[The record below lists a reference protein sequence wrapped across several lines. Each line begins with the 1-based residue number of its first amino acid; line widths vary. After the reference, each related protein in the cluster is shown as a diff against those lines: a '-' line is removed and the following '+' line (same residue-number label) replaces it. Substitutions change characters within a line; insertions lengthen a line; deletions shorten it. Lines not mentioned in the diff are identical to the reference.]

1 MAQESV
7 LRIVIDSRNA
17 ERNAR
22 AVAGELD
29 NLTKKGDQAETQ
41 MTSMGASIKSLVGY
55 MGGILTINKAIAM
68 ADGYTQMAARI
79 RNATSSAEE
88 YAMVQDR
95 VLATA
100 NTTYRQ
106 LGEAQEVYLSMA
118 GGMKSLGYQTTQ
130 TLDLVD
136 SLSFSFTHNA
146 TRTDQ
151 AQSAMDSLSK
161 SMAKGKIDADAW
173 ISIVT
178 GADNVIADMA
188 KTTGKSEAEI
198 RKLGAEGKAS
208 LSDLIKT
215 LIATRDENEKLAN
228 NMENSLADG
237 FTKLSNEVTVYLG
250 KANEATSAT
259 GILAGGLSSLA
270 ENLDA
275 VANTGAVLGIGY
287 ITSALLTKGAAVKAS
302 LVLSAQRQLA
312 DQAEAASQAR
322 LAALEVQRTRQVTAL
337 AAQEIHLARQELN
350 SATTRQARAAA
361 TMRLTQAEIAHSI
374 ATKESTAAVIA
385 NTTAQNALNSS
396 RRIGATMLG
405 LVGGPIGAITLGVTA
420 LAAGYAYMSYRTSE
434 ANAKLEEQGRIAEK
448 TDVEL
453 RKLTGNDKKNAVLD
467 LTAAFNAQNETL
479 AKSKESVDAVLFAI
493 RAAAVENEKARKV
506 AEDARNGLISYN
518 DAIRMLNEMEI
529 RPDLYDMLKKQAKE
543 YDVNST
549 KAGNSQKALKSL
561 GTEVRLSGNSF
572 QNAVNQIDKHS
583 EALDKN
589 KTAAQKAAEGLEA
602 VKKSLF
608 DREYEAYLTK
618 GLLAKGYSEDQVRV
632 MIDTANFARKEGIQL
647 TNEMYQAALKVAG
660 IEEQNKK
667 VIDSRNA
674 AEKERTKEL
683 EKQQKVL
690 TASSKVQA
698 NAAKYNFT
706 GLESKYGLPSGTLS
720 AIHAIETGNTG
731 KSNQVNSQT
740 GATGGFQFLEGT
752 AKQYGVKDRTDL
764 AQSAEGAAKYM
775 SYLLKLFK
783 GDLEK
788 AVRAYHAGEG
798 NVQKGKNI
806 GKYNNDYWQKFKGY
820 TAGTNGFTAGDVG
833 SKDWEKLLEEAA
845 KMAEQ
850 QAELRKNLELN
861 VADEVTRIRSKL
873 ADDLQE
879 IDKAGF
885 SPEETK
891 RLTAE
896 YQARADN
903 DIAIA
908 EYALKTKLDDY
919 ESFRKTESQLLEDSF
934 NERKFYASRDLELTK
949 EQRDKAV
956 ALLDEQLKQEQ
967 ALIKLAYETRLFQLR
982 ENLMSETAAMQERY
996 RLEREQILLNSKLSQ
1011 EQKLREIALSKALQ
1025 EEENRKRLNSTVQQW
1040 GGIQAEMNGTGDQY
1054 ALEQQRFSRY
1064 DASQQVFDAQIG
1076 QVEQAAQDPNANMEE
1091 LAAQREAIWQAHHD
1105 RMAAIESDYQ
1115 ASSYSLQLGYGQQ
1128 VTGALSGMFGAMLGE
1143 SSSAYRALYTAQ
1155 QSFALAQAGMNVW
1168 KSASDAYANEPG
1180 TVWQKMG
1187 AAALATIE
1195 SGTFVTMIQAATP
1208 KGFANGGYTGHGG
1221 KYDPAGIVH
1230 KGEGVLTQEEVKALG
1245 GPQGFEDLRKSIR
1258 RGYATGGLVTDTHR
1272 VGMGAVN
1279 AINSG
1284 GATVVQPK
1292 VVINNYSSEKVE
1304 TSTNQD
1310 GELMVTIGK
1319 MVNSMVDQKVDQR
1332 FLKARRQGGEL
1343 YGIK

>member
-22 AVAGELD
+22 ALASELGSIE
-29 NLTKKGDQAETQ
+29 KKGDFA
-41 MTSMGASIKSLVGY
+41 
-55 MGGILTINKAIAM
+55 
-68 ADGYTQMAARI
+68 
-79 RNATSSAEE
+79 
-88 YAMVQDR
+88 
-95 VLATA
+95 
-100 NTTYRQ
+100 
-106 LGEAQEVYLSMA
+106 
-118 GGMKSLGYQTTQ
+118 
-130 TLDLVD
+130 
-136 SLSFSFTHNA
+136 
-146 TRTDQ
+146 
-151 AQSAMDSLSK
+151 SK
-161 SMAKGKIDADAW
+161 SMDSMSVAARQLAGYMAGVVTVGAAISKMDAYTGMQNRLKLVTQSQEQLNLAMSDTFSIAQKSYQSWESVIQVYQRFSDNAKTLRI
-173 ISIVT
+173 
-178 GADNVIADMA
+178 DMA
-188 KTTGKSEAEI
+188 KTAELTETVSKAVAISGASTQAAEAALTQFGQALASGVLRGEELNSI
-198 RKLGAEGKAS
+198 LEQTPALAKAIAQGMGITVGQLRSVAAEGKITGEVLVDALTKSKKSVDELFAKTDVTIGQS
-208 LSDLIKT
+208 LQL
-215 LIATRDENEKLAN
+215 
-228 NMENSLADG
+228 
-237 FTKLSNEVTVYLG
+237 LSNEVTKFTGEAG
-250 KANEATSAT
+250 KASGVATTLASSIQ
-259 GILAGGLSSLA
+259 ILAN
-270 ENLDA
+270 NLDA
-275 VANTGAVLGIGY
+275 IASIAVVGGV
-287 ITSALLTKGAAVKAS
+287 ALLTKTIAAQTVAIYGS
-302 LVLSAQRQLA
+302 ITGVMARRAADTAALQSQVQLA
-312 DQAEAASQAR
+312 AA
-322 LAALEVQRTRQVTAL
+322 EVQRTRQVTAL

-374 ATKESTAAVIA
+374 ALKQSASAVVA
-385 NTTAQNALNSS
+385 QTTVENALNAS
-396 RRIGATMLG
+396 RSRSAMLLG
-405 LVGGPIGAITLGVTA
+405 LVGGPIGALTIGVAA
-420 LAAGYAYMSYRTSE
+420 LTAGYMYLKSRTAE
-434 ANAKLEEQGRIAEK
+434 ANAKLEEQAAVAKKAKDELLALKGLEK
-448 TDVEL
+448 D
-453 RKLTGNDKKNAVLD
+453 NAVND
-467 LTAAFNAQNETL
+467 MAAAFERQNAALSESS
-479 AKSKESVDAVLFAI
+479 SKINMQLNAI
-493 RAAAVENEKARKV
+493 EQLYKGNKEVV
-506 AEDARNGLISYN
+506 QVVQDARNGTISMTE
-518 DAIRMLNEMEI
+518 AVQRFNELRISKEVYESI
-529 RPDLYDMLKKQAKE
+529 KANTVEFEKNAKE
-543 YDVNST
+543 ATNT
-549 KAGNSQKALKSL
+549 KTKLSLFGYEVELSGRKAQTAAVGVDEDSKALGK
-561 GTEVRLSGNSF
+561 
-572 QNAVNQIDKHS
+572 NA
-583 EALDKN
+583 
-589 KTAAQKAAEGLEA
+589 TAAEKAAEA
-602 VKKSLF
+602 QKKFKASLF
-608 DREYEAYLTK
+608 DREFNAGLTK
-618 GLLAKGYSEDQVRV
+618 AMLVQGYNAEQINLISEYALKLQ
-632 MIDTANFARKEGIQL
+632 KEGKSITVEQVQYL
-647 TNEMYQAALKVAG
+647 LKINS

-667 VIDSRNA
+667 VIESRNA

-698 NAAKYNFT
+698 NAAKYNFS

-731 KSNQVNSQT
+731 KSNQVNGQT
-740 GATGGFQFLEGT
+740 GATGGFQFLAGT

-798 NVQKGKNI
+798 NVQKGENI

-861 VADEVTRIRSKL
+861 VASEVTRIRSKL

-879 IDKAGF
+879 IDKAGY
-885 SPEETK
+885 SPERAKEIK
-891 RLTAE
+891 AE
-896 YQARADN
+896 YQTRADN

-919 ESFRKTESQLLEDSF
+919 ESFRKTEYQLLEDSF

-967 ALIKLAYETRLFQLR
+967 ALMKLAYETRLFQLR

-996 RLEREQILLNSKLSQ
+996 RLEREQIRLNSKLSQ

-1025 EEENRKRLNSTVQQW
+1025 EEENRKRLNNAVQQW

-1054 ALEQQRFSRY
+1054 ALEQKRFSRY

-1105 RMAAIESDYQ
+1105 RMTAIESDYQ

-1168 KSASDAYANEPG
+1168 KAASDAYANEPG

-1195 SGTFVTMIQAATP
+1195 SGTFVSMIQAATP
-1208 KGFANGGYTGHGG
+1208 KGFASGGYTGHGG
-1221 KYDPAGIVH
+1221 KYEPAGVVH

-1258 RGYATGGLVTDTHR
+1258 RGYATGGLVADTHR
-1272 VGMGAVN
+1272 VGMGAVS
-1279 AINSG
+1279 AINSSG
-1284 GATVVQPK
+1284 GKGSSSGGNVE
-1292 VVINNYSSEKVE
+1292 INVHVTDSGVTTQS
-1304 TSTNQD
+1304 NQ
-1310 GELMVTIGK
+1310 
-1319 MVNSMVDQKVDQR
+1319 SDQKQLGQMIGNAVRTVIRQEQ
-1332 FLKARRQGGEL
+1332 RQGGL
-1343 YGIK
+1343 LAK

>member
-1 MAQESV
+1 MIQESK

-17 ERNAR
+17 LKTTNE
-22 AVAGELD
+22 VAAGLE

-41 MTSMGASIKSLVGY
+41 MTAMSASIKSLVGY
-55 MGGILTINKAIAM
+55 MGGLVAIDKAISM
-68 ADGYTQMAARI
+68 ADGYTQQAARI
-79 RNATSSAEE
+79 RNATKDAAE
-88 YAMVQDR
+88 YDLVQNR
-95 VLATA
+95 ILATA

-106 LGEAQEVYLSMA
+106 LNEAQEVYLSMA

-228 NMENSLADG
+228 SMENSLADG

-259 GILAGGLSSLA
+259 GMLASGLSGLA
-270 ENLDA
+270 DNLDA

-434 ANAKLEEQGRIAEK
+434 ANAKLEEQGRVAEK
-448 TDVEL
+448 TNAEL
-453 RKLTGNDKKNAVLD
+453 QKLTGNDKKNAVSD

-506 AEDARNGLISYN
+506 AEDARDGLISYN

-561 GTEVRLSGNSF
+561 GIEVKLSGNSF

-618 GLLAKGYSEDQVRV
+618 ALLAKGYSEDQVRV

-647 TNEMYQAALKVAG
+647 TNEMYQAALKVVG

-667 VIDSRNA
+667 VVDSRNA
-674 AEKERTKEL
+674 AERERTKEL

-698 NAAKYNFT
+698 NAAKYNFA

-731 KSNQVNSQT
+731 KSNQVNKQS

-861 VADEVTRIRSKL
+861 VASEVTRIRSKL

-879 IDKAGF
+879 IDKAGY
-885 SPEETK
+885 SPERAKEIK
-891 RLTAE
+891 AE

-934 NERKFYASRDLELTK
+934 NEQKFYAARDLELTK

-967 ALIKLAYETRLFQLR
+967 ALLMLAQETQLFQIKQAYMHEVDL
-982 ENLMSETAAMQERY
+982 MQERY
-996 RLEREQILLNSKLSQ
+996 RLEMQEISRIADAKQRAAMREATAAKYVDDYEKKRKTAQDNLDSLAADLTGQ
-1011 EQKLREIALSKALQ
+1011 TELYALQ
-1025 EEENRKRLNSTVQQW
+1025 KQ
-1040 GGIQAEMNGTGDQY
+1040 
-1054 ALEQQRFSRY
+1054 
-1064 DASQQVFDAQIG
+1064 
-1076 QVEQAAQDPNANMEE
+1076 MED
-1091 LAAQREAIWQAHHD
+1091 REAILDEA
-1105 RMAAIESDYQ
+1105 RKYGLIKEEEYKAALLQIEEDYKN
-1115 ASSYSLQLGYGQQ
+1115 AKLNLQLDQAQQ
-1128 VTGALSGMFGAMLGE
+1128 VTGALSGMFSAMLGE
-1143 SSSAYRALYTAQ
+1143 SSSAYRALYEAQ
-1155 QSFALAQAGMNVW
+1155 RSFALAQAGINIW
-1168 KSASDAYANEPG
+1168 KSASDAYANEQG
-1180 TVWQKMG
+1180 TVWQKV
-1187 AAALATIE
+1187 AAAAKATLDQ
-1195 SGTFVTMIQAATP
+1195 GTFVAMIQAATP
-1208 KGFANGGYTGHGG
+1208 KGFAEGGFTGYGG
-1221 KYDPAGIVH
+1221 KYEPAGIVH
-1230 KGEGVLTQEEVKALG
+1230 KWEGVLTKEEMMAIG
-1245 GPQGFEDLRKSIR
+1245 GPQGFEGLRKSIKN
-1258 RGYATGGLVTDTHR
+1258 GSYANGGVAGINAARDTHR
-1272 VGMGAVN
+1272 VGMGTVN

-1284 GATVVQPK
+1284 GSGGKNVVQPK
-1292 VVINNYSSEKVE
+1292 VTIINQTTKEVNATSEWDGDELKVYLQE
-1304 TSTNQD
+1304 MRKQNEAMMD
-1310 GELMVTIGK
+1310 AKIEK
-1319 MVNSMVDQKVDQR
+1319 R
-1332 FLKARRQGGEL
+1332 FRMAGRQGW
-1343 YGIK
+1343 K

>member
-22 AVAGELD
+22 NIANELQNIERNGNHASRSMDSMSVA
-29 NLTKKGDQAETQ
+29 TR
-41 MTSMGASIKSLVGY
+41 SLVGY
-55 MGGILTINKAIAM
+55 MGGLVTIGAAISKMDAYTGLQNRLKLVTDSQAELNTAM
-68 ADGYTQMAARI
+68 SDTFSIAQKTR
-79 RNATSSAEE
+79 SSWE
-88 YAMVQDR
+88 
-95 VLATA
+95 
-100 NTTYRQ
+100 
-106 LGEAQEVYLSMA
+106 
-118 GGMKSLGYQTTQ
+118 
-130 TLDLVD
+130 
-136 SLSFSFTHNA
+136 
-146 TRTDQ
+146 
-151 AQSAMDSLSK
+151 
-161 SMAKGKIDADAW
+161 
-173 ISIVT
+173 
-178 GADNVIADMA
+178 NVIQVYQRFQDNAKTLNIDMA
-188 KTTGKSEAEI
+188 KTAELTETVSKAVAI
-198 RKLGAEGKAS
+198 SGASTEGANAALIQFGQSLASGVFRGEEFNSVAEQAPGLLKA
-208 LSDLIKT
+208 
-215 LIATRDENEKLAN
+215 IATGLGVNIGQLREMANDGKLTSDILVDALTKSKKSVDELFAKTDVTIGQ
-228 NMENSLADG
+228 SLQL
-237 FTKLSNEVTVYLG
+237 LSNEVTKFTGEAG
-250 KANEATSAT
+250 KASGVATTLAS
-259 GILAGGLSSLA
+259 GIQILAN
-270 ENLDA
+270 NLDA
-275 VANTGAVLGIGY
+275 IAGIAVVGGV
-287 ITSALLTKGAAVKAS
+287 ALLTKTIAAQTVAIHGSITAVVARRAADTAALQSQVQLAAV
-302 LVLSAQRQLA
+302 
-312 DQAEAASQAR
+312 
-322 LAALEVQRTRQVTAL
+322 EVQRARQVAVL

-374 ATKESTAAVIA
+374 ALKQSASAVVA
-385 NTTAQNALNSS
+385 QTTVENALNAS
-396 RRIGATMLG
+396 RSRSAMLLG
-405 LVGGPIGAITLGVTA
+405 LVGGPIGALTIGVAA
-420 LAAGYAYMSYRTSE
+420 LTAGYMYLKSRTAE
-434 ANAKLEEQGRIAEK
+434 ANAKLEEQAAVAKKAKDELLALKGLEK
-448 TDVEL
+448 D
-453 RKLTGNDKKNAVLD
+453 NAVND
-467 LTAAFNAQNETL
+467 MAAAFERQNAALSESS
-479 AKSKESVDAVLFAI
+479 SKINMQLNAI
-493 RAAAVENEKARKV
+493 EQLYKGNKEVV
-506 AEDARNGLISYN
+506 QVVQDARNGTISMTE
-518 DAIRMLNEMEI
+518 AVQRFNELRIGKEVYESI
-529 RPDLYDMLKKQAKE
+529 KANTVEFEKNAKE
-543 YDVNST
+543 ATNT
-549 KAGNSQKALKSL
+549 KSKLNLFGI
-561 GTEVRLSGNSF
+561 EVELSGRKAQTAAVGVDENS
-572 QNAVNQIDKHS
+572 KS
-583 EALDKN
+583 LDKN
-589 KTAAQKAAEGLEA
+589 ATAAEKAAKAQAEF
-602 VKKSLF
+602 KKSLF
-608 DREYEAYLTK
+608 DREFNASLTK
-618 GLLAKGYSEDQVRV
+618 AMLDQGYNAEQINLISEYALKLQ
-632 MIDTANFARKEGIQL
+632 KEGKSITVEQVQYL
-647 TNEMYQAALKVAG
+647 LKINS

-667 VIDSRNA
+667 VIESRNA

-982 ENLMSETAAMQERY
+982 ENLMSETTAMQERY

-1025 EEENRKRLNSTVQQW
+1025 EEENRKRLNSAVQQW

-1054 ALEQQRFSRY
+1054 SLEQQRFSRY

-1105 RMAAIESDYQ
+1105 RMTAIESDYYTNSQ
-1115 ASSYSLQLGYGQQ
+1115 ALQLAGMGQIAS
-1128 VTGALSGMFGAMLGE
+1128 GLSSIVGDMAGE
-1143 SSSAYRALYTAQ
+1143 QSSAYKAM
-1155 QSFALAQAGMNVW
+1155 FA
-1168 KSASDAYANEPG
+1168 
-1180 TVWQKMG
+1180 
-1187 AAALATIE
+1187 IE
-1195 SGTFVTMIQAATP
+1195 
-1208 KGFANGGYTGHGG
+1208 KGFAIAQSALAIQTGVSKAIALGFPQNIPVIAQTVMEGAKIASAIRAITDTGFASGGYTGHGG
-1221 KYDPAGIVH
+1221 KYEPAGVVH

-1258 RGYATGGLVTDTHR
+1258 RGYATGGLVADTHR
-1272 VGMGAVN
+1272 VGMGAVS

-1284 GATVVQPK
+1284 GGNVGG
-1292 VVINNYSSEKVE
+1292 SSGDVYYTQTIHIASDGSV
-1304 TSTNQD
+1304 TSESDAKQ
-1310 GELMVTIGK
+1310 LGK
-1319 MVNSMVDQKVDQR
+1319 MMENMTLAVIRREQ
-1332 FLKARRQGGEL
+1332 RQGGL
-1343 YGIK
+1343 LSK

>member
-1 MAQESV
+1 MAVQESKLV
-7 LRIVIDSRNA
+7 IVIDSRNA
-17 ERNAR
+17 LKTTNE
-22 AVAGELD
+22 VAAGLE
-29 NLTKKGDQAETQ
+29 NLTKKGDQADAQ
-41 MTSMGASIKSLVGY
+41 MTAMSASIKSLVGY

-79 RNATSSAEE
+79 RNATASSEE

-198 RKLGAEGKAS
+198 RKLGATGKIA
-208 LSDLIKT
+208 LEDLIKT

-259 GILAGGLSSLA
+259 GMLAGGLSGLA
-270 ENLDA
+270 DNLDA

-287 ITSALLTKGAAVKAS
+287 VTSALLTKGAAVKAS
-302 LVLSAQRQLA
+302 LVVSAQRQIA
-312 DQAEAASQAR
+312 DQAEAASHVR
-322 LAALEVQRTRQVTAL
+322 LAALEVQRTRQVAAL
-337 AAQEIHLARQELN
+337 TAQEIHLARQELN

-361 TMRLTQAEIAHSI
+361 TMRLTQAEVAHNIALKQ
-374 ATKESTAAVIA
+374 TTAAIAA
-385 NTTAQNALNSS
+385 NTVAQNALNTS

-420 LAAGYAYMSYRTSE
+420 LAAGYAYMSHRTAE
-434 ANAKLEEQGRIAEK
+434 ANAKLVEQGKVAEK
-448 TDVEL
+448 TSAEL
-453 RKLTGNDKKNAVLD
+453 QKLTGNDKKNAVSD

-543 YDVNST
+543 YDANSI

-561 GTEVRLSGNSF
+561 DIEVKLSGNSF

-589 KTAAQKAAEGLEA
+589 KTAAQKAAEGLDA
-602 VKKSLF
+602 LKKSLF

-618 GLLAKGYSEDQVRV
+618 ALLAKGYSEDQVRV
-632 MIDTANFARKEGIQL
+632 MIDTANFARKEGLQL
-647 TNEMYQAALKVAG
+647 TNEMYQAALKVVG

-674 AEKERTKEL
+674 AERERTKEL

-698 NAAKYNFT
+698 NAAKYNFS
-706 GLESKYGLPSGTLS
+706 GLESRYGLPSGTLS

-731 KSNQVNSQT
+731 KTNQVNKQS

-820 TAGTNGFTAGDVG
+820 TAGVNGFTAGDVG
-833 SKDWEKLLEEAA
+833 SKEWEKLLEEAA

-850 QAELRKNLELN
+850 QAELRKNLEFN
-861 VADEVTRIRSKL
+861 IASEVKQIRSRL
-873 ADDLQE
+873 AEDLEE
-879 IDKAGF
+879 IDKAGY
-885 SPEETK
+885 SPERAKELK
-891 RLTAE
+891 AE

-908 EYALKTKLDDY
+908 QQALKTKLDDY
-919 ESFRKTESQLLEDSF
+919 AAFKKTESQLLEDSF
-934 NERKFYASRDLELTK
+934 NEQKFYASRDLELTK

-967 ALIKLAYETRLFQLR
+967 ALLMLAQETQLFQIKQAYMHEVDL
-982 ENLMSETAAMQERY
+982 MQERY
-996 RLEREQILLNSKLSQ
+996 RLEMQEISKIADAKQRAAMREATAAKYVDDYEKKRKTAQDNLDSLAADLTGQSELY
-1011 EQKLREIALSKALQ
+1011 ALQ
-1025 EEENRKRLNSTVQQW
+1025 KQ
-1040 GGIQAEMNGTGDQY
+1040 
-1054 ALEQQRFSRY
+1054 LE
-1064 DASQQVFDAQIG
+1064 D
-1076 QVEQAAQDPNANMEE
+1076 
-1091 LAAQREAIWQAHHD
+1091 REAILDEA
-1105 RMAAIESDYQ
+1105 RKYGLIKEEEYKAALLQIEEDYKN
-1115 ASSYSLQLGYGQQ
+1115 AKLNLQLDQAQQ
-1128 VTGALSGMFGAMLGE
+1128 VTGALSGMFSAMLGE
-1143 SSSAYRALYTAQ
+1143 SSSAYRALYAVQ
-1155 QSFALAQAGMNVW
+1155 QSFALAQAGINVW

-1180 TVWQKMG
+1180 TVWQKIG
-1187 AAALATIE
+1187 AAAKAMLDQ
-1195 SGTFVTMIQAATP
+1195 GTFVAMIQAATP

-1221 KYDPAGIVH
+1221 KYEPAGVVH

-1258 RGYATGGLVTDTHR
+1258 RGYSAGGLVADTHR

>member
-79 RNATSSAEE
+79 RNATKDAAE
-88 YAMVQDR
+88 YDLVQSR
-95 VLATA
+95 ILATA

-208 LSDLIKT
+208 LNDLIKT

-259 GILAGGLSSLA
+259 GILAGGLSTLA
-270 ENLDA
+270 DNLEV

-287 ITSALLTKGAAVKAS
+287 VTSALLTKGAAVKAS

-405 LVGGPIGAITLGVTA
+405 LVGGLIGAITLGVTA

-448 TDVEL
+448 TDAEL

-467 LTAAFNAQNETL
+467 LTAAFNAQNKTL

-879 IDKAGF
+879 IDKAGY
-885 SPEETK
+885 SPERAKEIK
-891 RLTAE
+891 AE
-896 YQARADN
+896 YQTRADN

-967 ALIKLAYETRLFQLR
+967 ALMKLAYETRLFQLR
-982 ENLMSETAAMQERY
+982 ENLMSETAAIQERY

-1025 EEENRKRLNSTVQQW
+1025 EEENRKRLNSAVQQW

-1105 RMAAIESDYQ
+1105 RMTAIESDYQ

-1168 KSASDAYANEPG
+1168 KAASDAYANEPG

-1258 RGYATGGLVTDTHR
+1258 RGYSAGGLVADTHR
-1272 VGMGAVN
+1272 VGMGAVS

-1284 GATVVQPK
+1284 EGNVGG
-1292 VVINNYSSEKVE
+1292 SSGDVYYTQTIHIASDGSV
-1304 TSTNQD
+1304 TSESDAKQ
-1310 GELMVTIGK
+1310 LGK
-1319 MVNSMVDQKVDQR
+1319 MMENMTLAVIRREQ
-1332 FLKARRQGGEL
+1332 RQGGL
-1343 YGIK
+1343 LSK

>member
-7 LRIVIDSRNA
+7 LRIIIDSRNA

-22 AVAGELD
+22 ALASELD
-29 NLTKKGDQAETQ
+29 SIEKKGDFA
-41 MTSMGASIKSLVGY
+41 
-55 MGGILTINKAIAM
+55 
-68 ADGYTQMAARI
+68 
-79 RNATSSAEE
+79 
-88 YAMVQDR
+88 
-95 VLATA
+95 
-100 NTTYRQ
+100 
-106 LGEAQEVYLSMA
+106 
-118 GGMKSLGYQTTQ
+118 
-130 TLDLVD
+130 
-136 SLSFSFTHNA
+136 
-146 TRTDQ
+146 
-151 AQSAMDSLSK
+151 SK
-161 SMAKGKIDADAW
+161 SMDSMSVATRQLAGYMAGVVTVGAAISKMDAYTGMQNRLKLVTDSQVELNTAMSDTF
-173 ISIVT
+173 SIAQKT
-178 GADNVIADMA
+178 RSSWENVIQVYQRFQDNAKTLNIDMA
-188 KTTGKSEAEI
+188 KTAELTETVSKAVAI
-198 RKLGAEGKAS
+198 SGASTEGANAALVQFGQSLASGVFRGEEFNSVAEQAPGLLKA
-208 LSDLIKT
+208 
-215 LIATRDENEKLAN
+215 IATGLGVNIGQLRAMANDGKLTSDILVDALTKSKKSVDELFAKTDVTIGQ
-228 NMENSLADG
+228 SLQL
-237 FTKLSNEVTVYLG
+237 LSNEVTKFTGEAG
-250 KANEATSAT
+250 KASGVATTLAS
-259 GILAGGLSSLA
+259 GIQILAN
-270 ENLDA
+270 NLDA
-275 VANTGAVLGIGY
+275 IAGIAVVGGV
-287 ITSALLTKGAAVKAS
+287 ALLTKTIAAQTVAIHGSITAVVARRAADTAALQSQVQLAAV
-302 LVLSAQRQLA
+302 
-312 DQAEAASQAR
+312 
-322 LAALEVQRTRQVTAL
+322 EVQRARQVAVL

-374 ATKESTAAVIA
+374 ALKQSASAVVA
-385 NTTAQNALNSS
+385 QTTVENALNAS
-396 RRIGATMLG
+396 RSRSAMLLG
-405 LVGGPIGAITLGVTA
+405 LVGGPIGALTIGVAA
-420 LAAGYAYMSYRTSE
+420 LTAGYMYLKSRTAE
-434 ANAKLEEQGRIAEK
+434 ANAKLEEQAAVAKKAKDELLALKGLEK
-448 TDVEL
+448 D
-453 RKLTGNDKKNAVLD
+453 NAVND
-467 LTAAFNAQNETL
+467 MAAAFERQNAALSESS
-479 AKSKESVDAVLFAI
+479 SKINMQLNAI
-493 RAAAVENEKARKV
+493 EQLYKGNKEVV
-506 AEDARNGLISYN
+506 QVVQDARNGTISMTE
-518 DAIRMLNEMEI
+518 AVQRFNELRIGKEVYESI
-529 RPDLYDMLKKQAKE
+529 KANTVEFEKNAKE
-543 YDVNST
+543 ATNT
-549 KAGNSQKALKSL
+549 KSKLNLFGI
-561 GTEVRLSGNSF
+561 EVELSGRKAQTAAVGVDENS
-572 QNAVNQIDKHS
+572 KS
-583 EALDKN
+583 LDKN
-589 KTAAQKAAEGLEA
+589 ATAAEKAAKAQAEF
-602 VKKSLF
+602 KKSLF
-608 DREYEAYLTK
+608 DREFNASLTK
-618 GLLAKGYSEDQVRV
+618 AMLDQGYNAEQINLISEYALKLQ
-632 MIDTANFARKEGIQL
+632 KEGKSITVEQVQYL
-647 TNEMYQAALKVAG
+647 LKINS

-667 VIDSRNA
+667 VIESRNA

-982 ENLMSETAAMQERY
+982 ENLMSETTAMQERY

-1025 EEENRKRLNSTVQQW
+1025 EEENRKRLNSAVQQW

-1054 ALEQQRFSRY
+1054 SLEQQRFSRY

-1105 RMAAIESDYQ
+1105 RMTAIESDYYTNSQ
-1115 ASSYSLQLGYGQQ
+1115 ALQLAGMGQ
-1128 VTGALSGMFGAMLGE
+1128 VASGLSSIVGDMAGE
-1143 SSSAYRALYTAQ
+1143 QSSAYKAM
-1155 QSFALAQAGMNVW
+1155 FA
-1168 KSASDAYANEPG
+1168 
-1180 TVWQKMG
+1180 
-1187 AAALATIE
+1187 IE
-1195 SGTFVTMIQAATP
+1195 
-1208 KGFANGGYTGHGG
+1208 KGFAIAQSALAIQTGVSKAIALGFPQNIPVIAQTVMEGAKIASAIRAITDTGFASGGYTGHGG
-1221 KYDPAGIVH
+1221 KYEPAGVVH

-1258 RGYATGGLVTDTHR
+1258 RGYATGGLVADTHR
-1272 VGMGAVN
+1272 VGMGAVS

-1319 MVNSMVDQKVDQR
+1319 MLDQKIDTGVDRGIQR
-1332 FLKARRQGGEL
+1332 NLRQGYPL
-1343 YGIK
+1343 ANAIKGR

>member
-7 LRIVIDSRNA
+7 LRITIDSRNA

-22 AVAGELD
+22 NVANELQ
-29 NLTKKGDQAETQ
+29 NIERNGDHASR
-41 MTSMGASIKSLVGY
+41 SMDSMSVATRQLAGY
-55 MGGILTINKAIAM
+55 MAGVVTVGAAISKMDAYTGMQNRLKLVTESQEQLNLAM
-68 ADGYTQMAARI
+68 SDT
-79 RNATSSAEE
+79 
-88 YAMVQDR
+88 
-95 VLATA
+95 
-100 NTTYRQ
+100 
-106 LGEAQEVYLSMA
+106 
-118 GGMKSLGYQTTQ
+118 
-130 TLDLVD
+130 
-136 SLSFSFTHNA
+136 F
-146 TRTDQ
+146 
-151 AQSAMDSLSK
+151 
-161 SMAKGKIDADAW
+161 
-173 ISIVT
+173 
-178 GADNVIADMA
+178 VIAQKSYQSWDSVIQVYQRFSDNAKTLNIDMA
-188 KTTGKSEAEI
+188 KTAELTETVSKAVAI
-198 RKLGAEGKAS
+198 SGASTQAAEGALTQFGQALASGVLRGEELNSILEQTPALAKAIAQGMGITIGQLRSVAAEGKITGEVLVDALTKSKKSVDELFAKTDVTIGQS
-208 LSDLIKT
+208 LQL
-215 LIATRDENEKLAN
+215 
-228 NMENSLADG
+228 
-237 FTKLSNEVTVYLG
+237 LSNEVTKFTGEAG
-250 KANEATSAT
+250 KASGVATTLASSIQ
-259 GILAGGLSSLA
+259 ILAN
-270 ENLDA
+270 NLDA
-275 VANTGAVLGIGY
+275 IAGIAVVGGV
-287 ITSALLTKGAAVKAS
+287 ALLTKTIAAQTVAIHGSITAVVARRAADTTALQSQVQLAAV
-302 LVLSAQRQLA
+302 
-312 DQAEAASQAR
+312 
-322 LAALEVQRTRQVTAL
+322 EVQRTRQVTAL

-374 ATKESTAAVIA
+374 ALKESAAAVTTQTAAE
-385 NTTAQNALNSS
+385 NALNTS
-396 RRIGATMLG
+396 RSRGAMLLG
-405 LVGGPIGAITLGVTA
+405 LVGGPIGALTIGVAALTA
-420 LAAGYAYMSYRTSE
+420 SYMYLKSRTAE
-434 ANAKLEEQGRIAEK
+434 ANAKLEEQAAVAKKAKDELLALKGLEK
-448 TDVEL
+448 D
-453 RKLTGNDKKNAVLD
+453 NAVND
-467 LTAAFNAQNETL
+467 MAAAFERQNAALSESS
-479 AKSKESVDAVLFAI
+479 SKINMQLNAI
-493 RAAAVENEKARKV
+493 EQLYKGNKEVV
-506 AEDARNGLISYN
+506 QVVQDARNGTISMTE
-518 DAIRMLNEMEI
+518 AVQRFNELRISKEVYESI
-529 RPDLYDMLKKQAKE
+529 KANTVEFEKNAKE
-543 YDVNST
+543 ATNT
-549 KAGNSQKALKSL
+549 KSKLNLFGI
-561 GTEVRLSGNSF
+561 EVELSGRKAQTAAVGVDENS
-572 QNAVNQIDKHS
+572 KS
-583 EALDKN
+583 LDKN
-589 KTAAQKAAEGLEA
+589 ATAAEKAAKAQAEF
-602 VKKSLF
+602 KKSLF
-608 DREYEAYLTK
+608 DREFNASLTK
-618 GLLAKGYSEDQVRV
+618 AMLAQGYNAEQINLISEYALKLQ
-632 MIDTANFARKEGIQL
+632 KEGKSITVEQVQYL
-647 TNEMYQAALKVAG
+647 LKINS

-667 VIDSRNA
+667 VIESRNA

-698 NAAKYNFT
+698 NAAKYNFS

-740 GATGGFQFLEGT
+740 GATGGFQFLAGT

-879 IDKAGF
+879 IDKAGY
-885 SPEETK
+885 SPERAKELK
-891 RLTAE
+891 AE
-896 YQARADN
+896 YQTRADN

-919 ESFRKTESQLLEDSF
+919 EAFKKTESQLLEDSF

-949 EQRDKAV
+949 DQRDKAV

-967 ALIKLAYETRLFQLR
+967 ALIKLAYETRLFQMR
-982 ENLMSETAAMQERY
+982 EAFMSETAAMQERY

-1011 EQKLREIALSKALQ
+1011 EQKQREIALSKALQ
-1025 EEENRKRLNSTVQQW
+1025 EEENRKRLNNAVQQW

-1054 ALEQQRFSRY
+1054 RLEQERFNRY
-1064 DASQQVFDAQIG
+1064 EASQQVFDTQIG

-1105 RMAAIESDYQ
+1105 RMTAIESDYQ

-1143 SSSAYRALYTAQ
+1143 SSSAYRALYAAQ
-1155 QSFALAQAGMNVW
+1155 QAFALAQAGMNVW

-1195 SGTFVTMIQAATP
+1195 SGTFVAMIQAATP
-1208 KGFANGGYTGHGG
+1208 KGFAEGGFTGYGG
-1221 KYDPAGIVH
+1221 KYEPAGIVH
-1230 KGEGVLTQEEVKALG
+1230 KGEGVLTQKEVKALG

-1258 RGYATGGLVTDTHR
+1258 RGYATGGLVADTYR
-1272 VGMGAVN
+1272 VGMGAVS

-1284 GATVVQPK
+1284 GG
-1292 VVINNYSSEKVE
+1292 NNSSSGGDVNISVHV
-1304 TSTNQD
+1304 TDSGVTTQSNQ
-1310 GELMVTIGK
+1310 
-1319 MVNSMVDQKVDQR
+1319 SDQKQLGQMIGNAVRTIIRQEQ
-1332 FLKARRQGGEL
+1332 RQGGL
-1343 YGIK
+1343 LSK

>member
-1 MAQESV
+1 MAQESI
-7 LRIVIDSRNA
+7 LRIIIDSRNA

-22 AVAGELD
+22 NIANELQNIERNGDYASRSMDSVSVA
-29 NLTKKGDQAETQ
+29 TR
-41 MTSMGASIKSLVGY
+41 SLVGY
-55 MGGILTINKAIAM
+55 MGGLVTIGAAISKMDTYTGLNNKLKLVTNSQVELNQALGDTFKIAQNTAQAWDSVAQIYQRFSDNSKRLNITQAQTAALTDTVAKSIAISGGSAASAEAALIQFSQALASNVLRGEELNSVMEQAPGLAKAIAQGM
-68 ADGYTQMAARI
+68 GIT
-79 RNATSSAEE
+79 
-88 YAMVQDR
+88 VG
-95 VLATA
+95 
-100 NTTYRQ
+100 Q
-106 LGEAQEVYLSMA
+106 LRSVA
-118 GGMKSLGYQTTQ
+118 
-130 TLDLVD
+130 
-136 SLSFSFTHNA
+136 
-146 TRTDQ
+146 
-151 AQSAMDSLSK
+151 
-161 SMAKGKIDADAW
+161 
-173 ISIVT
+173 
-178 GADNVIADMA
+178 
-188 KTTGKSEAEI
+188 
-198 RKLGAEGKAS
+198 AEGKITGDVLVDALTKAKS
-208 LSDLIKT
+208 SVDDLFSKT
-215 LIATRDENEKLAN
+215 D
-228 NMENSLADG
+228 
-237 FTKLSNEVTVYLG
+237 FTISQSFTQLSNEVTKFVGEAG
-250 KANEATSAT
+250 KGSGAASALSDSIGFLANNLSA
-259 GILAGGLSSLA
+259 IADIAIVGG
-270 ENLDA
+270 
-275 VANTGAVLGIGY
+275 V
-287 ITSALLTKGAAVKAS
+287 ALLTKTILAQTVAIQGSITASVARRAADAAV
-302 LVLSAQRQLA
+302 LQ
-312 DQAEAASQAR
+312 SQVQ
-322 LAALEVQRTRQVTAL
+322 LAALEVQRTRQI
-337 AAQEIHLARQELN
+337 AAQAISEIGLARQELN
-350 SATTRQARAAA
+350 SATTRTARAAA
-361 TMRLTQAEIAHSI
+361 TMRLTQAEIAHRIALNQTTAAI
-374 ATKESTAAVIA
+374 ATNTA
-385 NTTAQNALNSS
+385 AQNALNAS
-396 RRIGATMLG
+396 RAIGTRMLA
-405 LVGGPIGAITLGVTA
+405 LVGGPIGAITLGVA
-420 LAAGYAYMSYRTSE
+420 GLAAGYMYLKNRTAE

-698 NAAKYNFT
+698 NAAKYNFS

-731 KSNQVNSQT
+731 KSNQVNGQT
-740 GATGGFQFLEGT
+740 GATGGFQFLAGT

-982 ENLMSETAAMQERY
+982 ENLMSETAATQERY

-1025 EEENRKRLNSTVQQW
+1025 EGENRKRLNSAVQQW

-1054 ALEQQRFSRY
+1054 GLEQQRFSRY

-1105 RMAAIESDYQ
+1105 RMTAIESDYYTNSQ
-1115 ASSYSLQLGYGQQ
+1115 ALQLAGMGR
-1128 VTGALSGMFGAMLGE
+1128 VASGLSSIVGDMAGE
-1143 SSSAYRALYTAQ
+1143 QSSAYKAMFAIEKGFAIAQ
-1155 QSFALAQAGMNVW
+1155 SALAIQTGVSKAIALGFPQNIPVIAQTVMEGA
-1168 KSASDAYANEPG
+1168 KIASAIRAITD
-1180 TVWQKMG
+1180 T
-1187 AAALATIE
+1187 
-1195 SGTFVTMIQAATP
+1195 
-1208 KGFANGGYTGHGG
+1208 GFANGGYTGHGG

-1230 KGEGVLTQEEVKALG
+1230 KGEGVLTQEEIKALG

-1258 RGYATGGLVTDTHR
+1258 RGYSAGGLVADTHR
-1272 VGMGAVN
+1272 VGMGAVS

-1284 GATVVQPK
+1284 GSNGSGSGDVNITVNVTDSGVTTQ
-1292 VVINNYSSEKVE
+1292 S
-1304 TSTNQD
+1304 NQ
-1310 GELMVTIGK
+1310 
-1319 MVNSMVDQKVDQR
+1319 SDQKQLGQMIGNAVRTVIRQEQ
-1332 FLKARRQGGEL
+1332 RQGGL
-1343 YGIK
+1343 LSK

>member
-7 LRIVIDSRNA
+7 LRIAIDSRNA
-17 ERNAR
+17 LKTTNE
-22 AVAGELD
+22 VAAGLE
-29 NLTKKGDQAETQ
+29 NLTKKGDQVDAQ
-41 MTSMGASIKSLVGY
+41 MNTLSASIKSLVGY
-55 MGGILTINKAIAM
+55 MGGLVTINKAIAM

-79 RNATSSAEE
+79 RNATASSEE

-151 AQSAMDSLSK
+151 AQSAMDALSK

-178 GADNVIADMA
+178 GADNVITDMA

-198 RKLGAEGKAS
+198 RKLGAEGKIA
-208 LSDLIKT
+208 LEDLIKT
-215 LIATRDENEKLAN
+215 LIATRDENERLAN

-259 GILAGGLSSLA
+259 GMLAGGLSSLA
-270 ENLDA
+270 DNLDA

-287 ITSALLTKGAAVKAS
+287 VTSALLTKAAAVKAS
-302 LVLSAQRQLA
+302 LVVSAQRQIA
-312 DQAEAASQAR
+312 DQAEATSQVR
-322 LAALEVQRTRQVTAL
+322 LAALEVQRTRQVAAL
-337 AAQEIHLARQELN
+337 TAQEIHLARQELN

-361 TMRLTQAEIAHSI
+361 TMRLTQAEIAHNI
-374 ATKESTAAVIA
+374 AIKESTAAVIA
-385 NTTAQNALNSS
+385 NTAAQNSLNTS

-434 ANAKLEEQGRIAEK
+434 ANAKLEEQGKVAEK
-448 TDVEL
+448 TSAEL
-453 RKLTGNDKKNAVLD
+453 QKLTGNDKKNAVSD

-479 AKSKESVDAVLFAI
+479 AKSKEAVDAVLFSI
-493 RAAAVENEKARKV
+493 RASAVENKKARKV

-543 YDVNST
+543 YDANSL
-549 KAGNSQKALKSL
+549 KAGNSQKALKAL
-561 GTEVRLSGNSF
+561 GVEVKLSGNSF
-572 QNAVNQIDKHS
+572 QNAANQIDKHS
-583 EALDKN
+583 EALDKS

-618 GLLAKGYSEDQVRV
+618 ALLAKGYSEDQVRV

-647 TNEMYQAALKVAG
+647 TNEMYQAALKVVS

-674 AEKERTKEL
+674 AERERTKEL
-683 EKQQKVL
+683 EKQQKIL

-698 NAAKYNFT
+698 NAVKYNFS
-706 GLESKYGLPSGTLS
+706 GLESKYGLPSGTLT

-731 KSNQVNSQT
+731 KTNQVNKQT
-740 GATGGFQFLEGT
+740 GATGGFQFLAGT

-820 TAGTNGFTAGDVG
+820 TAGVNGFTAGDVG
-833 SKDWEKLLEEAA
+833 SKEWEKLLEEAA

-861 VADEVTRIRSKL
+861 VANEVTRIRSKL
-873 ADDLQE
+873 SDDLQE
-879 IDKAGF
+879 IDKAGY
-885 SPEETK
+885 SPERAKELK
-891 RLTAE
+891 AE

-919 ESFRKTESQLLEDSF
+919 EAFKKTESQLLEDSF
-934 NERKFYASRDLELTK
+934 NERKFYAARDLELTK

-956 ALLDEQLKQEQ
+956 ALLDEQLKQE
-967 ALIKLAYETRLFQLR
+967 LGYIKLAQETQLFQAKQAYMHEVDL
-982 ENLMSETAAMQERY
+982 MQERY
-996 RLEREQILLNSKLSQ
+996 RLEMQEIDKIADVKQRAAMREVTAAKLIDDYEKKRKAAEDNFNQ
-1011 EQKLREIALSKALQ
+1011 VAAKIGGFEEYYAIQKEMEDSAAVMEEARKYELIS
-1025 EEENRKRLNSTVQQW
+1025 EEEHKAALIEIEKRYLDARRSLNLS
-1040 GGIQAEMNGTGDQY
+1040 
-1054 ALEQQRFSRY
+1054 
-1064 DASQQVFDAQIG
+1064 
-1076 QVEQAAQDPNANMEE
+1076 
-1091 LAAQREAIWQAHHD
+1091 
-1105 RMAAIESDYQ
+1105 
-1115 ASSYSLQLGYGQQ
+1115 YGQQ
-1128 VTGALSGMFGAMLGE
+1128 IAGSVADMFKQEGDKQNKYYKAAITAEKAFSIARAMIAIKTGI
-1143 SSSAYRALYTAQ
+1143 
-1155 QSFALAQAGMNVW
+1155 ALAANNPWPLNLAAM
-1168 KSASDAYANEPG
+1168 AS
-1180 TVWQKMG
+1180 V
-1187 AAALATIE
+1187 AAQTASIVSDIRTIHVE
-1195 SGTFVTMIQAATP
+1195 
-1208 KGFANGGYTGHGG
+1208 GFANGGYTGHGG

-1230 KGEGVLTQEEVKALG
+1230 KGEGVLTQEEIKALG

-1258 RGYATGGLVTDTHR
+1258 RGYATGGLVADTHR
-1272 VGMGAVN
+1272 VGMGAVS

-1284 GATVVQPK
+1284 RGSSDKATMVQPIVNVHTLPGETADVSWDNGQLDVRIRK
-1292 VVINNYSSEKVE
+1292 IAKEEAKAPWSELNNPNSYSSK
-1304 TSTNQD
+1304 Q
-1310 GELMVTIGK
+1310 I
-1319 MVNSMVDQKVDQR
+1319 QR
-1332 FLKARRQGGEL
+1332 NTTAGVKR
-1343 YGIK
+1343 

>member
-22 AVAGELD
+22 AVAGELE

-41 MTSMGASIKSLVGY
+41 MTAMGASIKSLVGY

-228 NMENSLADG
+228 SMENSLADG

-259 GILAGGLSSLA
+259 GMLAGGLSSLA

-287 ITSALLTKGAAVKAS
+287 VTSALLTKGAAVKAG
-302 LVLSAQRQLA
+302 LALSAQRKIA
-312 DQAEAASQAR
+312 DQAELVSQTQLTAAEVRRTASIAQYTQMQLADARATAARMTGMQR
-322 LAALEVQRTRQVTAL
+322 LAYVQSTVIPLEIKATQATAAHTTATNIDT
-337 AAQEIHLARQELN
+337 AAQELN
-350 SATTRQARAAA
+350 NKVR
-361 TMRLTQAEIAHSI
+361 
-374 ATKESTAAVIA
+374 
-385 NTTAQNALNSS
+385 S
-396 RRIGATMLG
+396 RGAMLLG

-434 ANAKLEEQGRIAEK
+434 ANAKLEEQGKIAEK
-448 TDVEL
+448 TSAEL
-453 RKLTGNDKKNAVLD
+453 QKLTGNDKKNAVSD

-529 RPDLYDMLKKQAKE
+529 RPDLYDMLKKQTKE

-561 GTEVRLSGNSF
+561 GIEVKLSGNSF

-618 GLLAKGYSEDQVRV
+618 ALLAKGYSEDQVRV

-647 TNEMYQAALKVAG
+647 TNEMYQAALKVVN
-660 IEEQNKK
+660 IEDQNKK

-674 AEKERTKEL
+674 AERERTKEL

-698 NAAKYNFT
+698 NAAKYNFS

-731 KSNQVNSQT
+731 KSNQVNKQS

-764 AQSAEGAAKYM
+764 SQSAEGAAKYM

-820 TAGTNGFTAGDVG
+820 TAGVNGFTAGDVG
-833 SKDWEKLLEEAA
+833 SKEWEKLLEEAA

-879 IDKAGF
+879 IDKAGY
-885 SPEETK
+885 SPERAKELK
-891 RLTAE
+891 AE
-896 YQARADN
+896 YQTRADN

-908 EYALKTKLDDY
+908 QQALKTKLDDY
-919 ESFRKTESQLLEDSF
+919 AAFKKTESQLLEDSF
-934 NERKFYASRDLELTK
+934 NEQKFYAARDLELTK
-949 EQRDKAV
+949 DQRDKAV

-967 ALIKLAYETRLFQLR
+967 AALMLAKETRIFQA
-982 ENLMSETAAMQERY
+982 NQAIYSEMELIQKRY
-996 RLEREQILLNSKLSQ
+996 ELERRKIMEIQDLEERSALLAGSHINQAQDESALRDNTLSAYSNIMGYEESPLVQQFEVLQQMRELDLLNEEAYQNAKLELQAKSTAGYMEGMLGGFAALVDENSKTYAVLFAA
-1011 EQKLREIALSKALQ
+1011 QKAFAVAQAMLNIPAAYSKA
-1025 EEENRKRLNSTVQQW
+1025 
-1040 GGIQAEMNGTGDQY
+1040 
-1054 ALEQQRFSRY
+1054 Y
-1064 DASQQVFDAQIG
+1064 DAV
-1076 QVEQAAQDPNANMEE
+1076 V
-1091 LAAQREAIWQAHHD
+1091 
-1105 RMAAIESDYQ
+1105 
-1115 ASSYSLQLGYGQQ
+1115 
-1128 VTGALSGMFGAMLGE
+1128 
-1143 SSSAYRALYTAQ
+1143 
-1155 QSFALAQAGMNVW
+1155 
-1168 KSASDAYANEPG
+1168 G
-1180 TVWQKMG
+1180 TPYVGPYIAPAVG
-1187 AAALATIE
+1187 AAAAALQVA
-1195 SGTFVTMIQAATP
+1195 QAASMKSVNM
-1208 KGFANGGYTGHGG
+1208 KGFATGGYTGHGG

-1258 RGYATGGLVTDTHR
+1258 RGYSAGGLVADTHR
-1272 VGMGAVN
+1272 VGMGAVS

-1284 GATVVQPK
+1284 RGSSDKATMVQPI
-1292 VVINNYSSEKVE
+1292 VNIHTLPGETADTSWNNGQLDVRIRKITRE
-1304 TSTNQD
+1304 TIMEDARNPNSGFSKAMKQNFTVST
-1310 GELMVTIGK
+1310 
-1319 MVNSMVDQKVDQR
+1319 
-1332 FLKARRQGGEL
+1332 RRL
-1343 YGIK
+1343 

>member
-17 ERNAR
+17 ERNTR
-22 AVAGELD
+22 AVASELE

-79 RNATSSAEE
+79 RNATKDAAE
-88 YAMVQDR
+88 YDLVQSR
-95 VLATA
+95 ILATA

-146 TRTDQ
+146 TRVDQ
-151 AQSAMDSLSK
+151 AQSAMDALSK

-208 LSDLIKT
+208 LNDLIKT

-228 NMENSLADG
+228 SMENSLADG

-270 ENLDA
+270 DNLEA

-287 ITSALLTKGAAVKAS
+287 VTSALLTKGAAVKAG
-302 LVLSAQRQLA
+302 LALSAQRRIA
-312 DQAEAASQAR
+312 DQAEAVSQTQLTAAEVRRTASIAQYTQMQLADARATAARMTGMQR
-322 LAALEVQRTRQVTAL
+322 LAYVQSTVIPLEAKATQATAAHTAATNIDT
-337 AAQEIHLARQELN
+337 AAQELNNKAR
-350 SATTRQARAAA
+350 
-361 TMRLTQAEIAHSI
+361 
-374 ATKESTAAVIA
+374 
-385 NTTAQNALNSS
+385 S
-396 RRIGATMLG
+396 RGAMLLG
-405 LVGGPIGAITLGVTA
+405 LVGGPIGAITIGVMA

-561 GTEVRLSGNSF
+561 GIEVKLSGNSF

-618 GLLAKGYSEDQVRV
+618 ALLAKGYSEDQVRV

-674 AEKERTKEL
+674 AERERTKEL

-698 NAAKYNFT
+698 NAAKYNFA

-896 YQARADN
+896 YQTRADN

-967 ALIKLAYETRLFQLR
+967 ALMKLAQETRLFQMR
-982 ENLMSETAAMQERY
+982 EAFMSETAAMQERY

-1025 EEENRKRLNSTVQQW
+1025 EEENRKRLNSAVQQW

-1054 ALEQQRFSRY
+1054 RLEQERFSRY
-1064 DASQQVFDAQIG
+1064 DQSQAIFDSQMSDID
-1076 QVEQAAQDPNANMEE
+1076 QKAQDPVVDLNQIAT
-1091 LAAQREAIWQAHHD
+1091 LREKAWQDHHD
-1105 RMAAIESDYQ
+1105 RMQAIESNYQ
-1115 ASSYSLQLGYGQQ
+1115 VASMQLQLSYGEQMASSM
-1128 VTGALSGMFGAMLGE
+1128 TTMMGAIFGE
-1143 SSSAYRALYTAQ
+1143 
-1155 QSFALAQAGMNVW
+1155 
-1168 KSASDAYANEPG
+1168 KSRAYAAAFAIEKG
-1180 TVWQKMG
+1180 FAVAQ
-1187 AAALATIE
+1187 AALALGQNIAE
-1195 SGTFVTMIQAATP
+1195 ASKVGFPYNIPMIAGAMAQGAQIASIISSVAAPTTGY
-1208 KGFANGGYTGHGG
+1208 KTGGYTGNYGTSEVAGVVHGQE
-1221 KYDPAGIVH
+1221 Y
-1230 KGEGVLTQEEVKALG
+1230 VLNAA
-1245 GPQGFEDLRKSIR
+1245 
-1258 RGYATGGLVTDTHR
+1258 ATRR
-1272 VGMGAVN
+1272 VGVDTLN
-1279 AINSG
+1279 AINNG
-1284 GATVVQPK
+1284 GTIQA
-1292 VVINNYSSEKVE
+1292 EKVAQASAKSQQSSSNGMQGL
-1304 TSTNQD
+1304 TIINQIEQED
-1310 GELMVTIGK
+1310 LVGGYFRKPAAGQLIL
-1319 MVNSMVDQKVDQR
+1319 N
-1332 FLKARRQGGEL
+1332 LIKANPSEFKRAMGV
-1343 YGIK
+1343 